1 MGLLPYRIF
10 FLKCRGSEKL
20 SYVFFWRYTCKAIL
34 QLVGCN
40 MCQAQSGRECQPLQ
54 KCKSINKCFCEMQ
67 AWLSKSCLFMKFFVA
82 VTCFNCN
89 LLTVYWSQ
97 IILLKVRGKNG
108 PLKINAVSPEQILS
122 SFSAVEL
129 QCKR

>member
-1 MGLLPYRIF
+1 MGMLPHRIF
-10 FLKCRGSEKL
+10 FLKCRGSEMIP
-20 SYVFFWRYTCKAIL
+20 YVFFWRYTRKAQL

-40 MCQAQSGRECQPLQ
+40 MRQVQSVNHCKNVKAQINVFV
-54 KCKSINKCFCEMQ
+54 KCKHGFQ
-67 AWLSKSCLFMKFFVA
+67 KSCLFMKFFVA

-89 LLTVYWSQ
+89 LMTVYWSQ
-97 IILLKVRGKNG
+97 IILSKVRGKNG